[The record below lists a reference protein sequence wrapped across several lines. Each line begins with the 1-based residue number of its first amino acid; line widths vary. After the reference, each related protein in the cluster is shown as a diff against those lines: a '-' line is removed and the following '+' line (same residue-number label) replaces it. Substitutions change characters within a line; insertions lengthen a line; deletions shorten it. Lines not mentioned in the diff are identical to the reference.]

1 MKLCPQCQQTFLDEY
16 SYCLS
21 DRTPLVPVIE
31 APEQA
36 TVVITSPPGA
46 SSRPVGAGVNPIF
59 TYLSIALLALVAG
72 GAGVYW
78 MTSASGDSQSSK
90 NDGAVRQSPTSEA
103 NAAQGPA
110 PSSPQKTSSQTPQA
124 RVANQ
129 QQMAPTETN
138 PLNDQEDNGLE
149 PPTSE
154 HAGPEDYP
162 SVRIK
167 FRRGRVAET
176 VSSTISSERGYVLYT
191 LGGQQLSAMIRS
203 EGDCVVFTDGSTST
217 SYTTSNGDSYLR
229 LKNNCRDAA
238 RFGLTVQVR

>member
-1 MKLCPQCQQTFLDEY
+1 M
-16 SYCLS
+16 S

-46 SSRPVGAGVNPIF
+46 SSRPVVAGVNPIF
-59 TYLSIALLALVAG
+59 AYLSIALLALVAG

-78 MTSASGDSQSSK
+78 MTSESGNSQSSK
-90 NDGAVRQSPTSEA
+90 NDGAVTKSPISEP
-103 NAAQGPA
+103 NAAGSPA
-110 PSSPQKTSSQTPQA
+110 PSSPQKTNSQTPQA

-129 QQMAPTETN
+129 QQKPPAESK
-138 PLNDQEDNGLE
+138 PLNDQDDGSEA
-149 PPTSE
+149 PTPE
-154 HAGPEDYP
+154 HAGPQDYP
-162 SVRIK
+162 TARIK

-191 LGGQQLSAMIRS
+191 LGGQQLSARIRS
-203 EGDCVVFTDGSTST
+203 EGDCVVFMDGSTST